1 MKGGVVSKYKRWL
14 NTPTSFKSRGLALVE
29 LMIALVLG
37 LVIIG
42 AVTGIMLSN
51 TQSFRTNRG
60 LSQLQDGA
68 RVGYELLAR
77 DIRQAGNMPCGND
90 IPVVNI
96 LNPAQTNNVP
106 WYYDWDNAFIGYDG
120 DSALANVD
128 NQIADTESLV
138 MLSGDAGGVYVED
151 YDTSNNSAN
160 FTVGTASGN
169 AHGLLNGEVLMV
181 CNESQ
186 GTIFQMSNGQGNNA
200 DKLVVNTGNSQ
211 SPGNCTKGLGE
222 IIPGNNANQPC
233 NTNGNQGPYG
243 HNSVI
248 AKLTATAWYIGDN
261 GRAGEGGRS
270 LYMARLSNNA
280 GAGDV
285 QQIEIAA
292 GVTSMALRYRLADTS
307 DFIDASTVGNRW
319 ADVNAVEVT
328 LTLLTQDQNI
338 STDTTVDEGRLGRA
352 LTSVVAIRNRSL

>member
-1 MKGGVVSKYKRWL
+1 MKNHKV
-14 NTPTSFKSRGLALVE
+14 PTLAASPARNAGLALVE
-29 LMIALVLG
+29 LMIAMVLG

-51 TQSFRTNRG
+51 TQSFRTNKG

-90 IPVVNI
+90 ISVVNI
-96 LNPAQTNNVP
+96 LNPAQNSNVP
-106 WYYDWDNAFIGYDG
+106 WYYDWSNAFVGYDA
-120 DSALANVD
+120 DTSLPDVD
-128 NQIADTESLV
+128 NQVEDTESLV
-138 MLSGDAGGVYVED
+138 VLSGEANGVYVKD
-151 YDTSNNSAN
+151 YSTSNNAAN

-169 AHGLLNGEVLMV
+169 GHQLTDGDILLV

-186 GTIFQMSNGQGNNA
+186 GTIFQMSSGQNNNA
-200 DKLVVNTGNSQ
+200 DKLIVNTGNSQ

-222 IIPGNNANQPC
+222 IIPGNGNKLC
-233 NTNGNQGPYG
+233 NTNGNRGPYS

-248 AKLTATAWYIGDN
+248 AKMNATAWYIGDN

-270 LYMARLSNNA
+270 LYMARLGNNS
-280 GAGDV
+280 GAAAIE
-285 QQIEIAA
+285 QIEIAA
-292 GVTSMALRYRLADTS
+292 GVTGMSLRYRLRDTADFLDTS
-307 DFIDASTVGNRW
+307 AVGNRW
-319 ADVNAVEVT
+319 EDVNAVEVT
-328 LTLLTQDQNI
+328 LTMLTQDGNI
-338 STDTTVDEGRLGRA
+338 STDTSTNDGRLGRS

>member
-1 MKGGVVSKYKRWL
+1 MKGGVMNNGQRAL
-14 NTPTSFKSRGLALVE
+14 NTPPCKSRGLALVE

-42 AVTGIMLSN
+42 AVVGIMLSN
-51 TQSFRTNRG
+51 TQSFRTNKG

-106 WYYDWDNAFIGYDG
+106 WYYDWDNAFIGYDAET
-120 DSALANVD
+120 ALDTVD
-128 NQIADTESLV
+128 NQVEGTEALL

-169 AHGLLNGEVLMV
+169 AHGLLDGDVLLV

-186 GTIFQMSNGQGNNA
+186 GTIFQMSSGQGNEA

-233 NTNGNQGPYG
+233 NTNGNQGPYDR
-243 HNSVI
+243 NSVI

-261 GRAGEGGRS
+261 GRDDEGGRS
-270 LYMARLSNNA
+270 LYMARLGNNA
-280 GAGDV
+280 GAGAI

-292 GVTSMALRYRLADTS
+292 GVTSMTLRYRLTDTS
-307 DFIDASTVGNRW
+307 DFIDADAVGNSW

-328 LTLLTQDQNI
+328 LTLLTQDRNL
-338 STDTTVDEGRLGRA
+338 STNNNVNDGRLGRS